1 MRTPFL
7 VAYSKT
13 VRTNKLEQEL
23 EQMGFDMFVETP
35 VTNDKIHELLHYVEA
50 RENEFLEV

>member
-7 VAYSKT
+7 VACSST

-35 VTNDKIHELLHYVEA
+35 VTNDKIHELLHYVEE